1 MKALVTGASGF
12 IGSHIADRLIE
23 AGIEVRCMMRK
34 SSNNKWLDD
43 NKAECVQA
51 DFDDKNSM
59 IKVLK
64 DVDYVFH
71 SAGLNF
77 AHNKGDFHNINTLG
91 TKKLLNAVYE
101 SGADIKRFVYVSSQ
115 TASGPSNSLEEPV
128 NEDSPR
134 LPVTAYGLSKK
145 LAEDEVISFGDRLPY
160 TIIKPP
166 AVFGPRDTAIFEI
179 IKMMNFGFVAHMG
192 LKDKYIS
199 LIHSDDLSRGIVDA
213 AFSEIAVNQTY
224 FLANS
229 ETYEWDYINDVFLRS
244 LQKKYF
250 LKVRVPDPL
259 ILTLG
264 AINGFLFGLFNLQ
277 AKFDYDKAID
287 FTRKYWICSSEKAKN
302 DLGFS
307 HQIPF
312 EDSVKSTIDWYKLNK
327 WL

>member
-1 MKALVTGASGF
+1 M
-12 IGSHIADRLIE
+12 
-23 AGIEVRCMMRK
+23 
-34 SSNNKWLDD
+34 
-43 NKAECVQA
+43 
-51 DFDDKNSM
+51 
-59 IKVLK
+59 
-64 DVDYVFH
+64 
-71 SAGLNF
+71 
-77 AHNKGDFHNINTLG
+77 
-91 TKKLLNAVYE
+91 
-101 SGADIKRFVYVSSQ
+101 
-115 TASGPSNSLEEPV
+115 
-128 NEDSPR
+128 
-134 LPVTAYGLSKK
+134 
-145 LAEDEVISFGDRLPY
+145 PY

>member
-1 MKALVTGASGF
+1 LKALVTGASGF

-34 SSNNKWLDD
+34 SSNNKWLDEKNAD
-43 NKAECVQA
+43 CVQA

-77 AHNKGDFHNINTLG
+77 AHNKGDFYNINTLG

-128 NEDSPR
+128 NEDSTR
-134 LPVTAYGLSKK
+134 MPVTAYGLSKK
-145 LAEDEVISFGDRLPY
+145 LAEDEVISFGGRLPY

-250 LKVRVPDPL
+250 LKVRVPDQL